1 MDEDDIIQ
9 NEISGVDATMQFLTI
24 GWKVL
29 FATIPPSNIMGG
41 GPAFFCALTYIGV
54 ITFIVGE
61 FATVLGCAL
70 GIEESVSAITLVALG
85 TSLPD
90 TFASMAAA
98 NGSPNADAAVGNI
111 TGSNAVNVFLG
122 LGIPWGIATVYHQS
136 TFNRPYIVKA
146 GPLAFSVVVFLIC
159 AIICFGVLII
169 RRKLIGGEL
178 GGTKLGKW
186 SSGCFL
192 FLLWFIYILMSTL
205 QAYKVI

>member
-1 MDEDDIIQ
+1 
-9 NEISGVDATMQFLTI
+9 
-24 GWKVL
+24 
-29 FATIPPSNIMGG
+29 MGG
-41 GPAFFCALTYIGV
+41 GPSFFVALTFIGI

-90 TFASMAAA
+90 TFASIAAA

-122 LGIPWGIATVYHQS
+122 LGIPWGIATIYHQS
-136 TFNRPYIVKA
+136 TFGKPYYVKA
-146 GPLAFSVVVFLIC
+146 GPLAFSVVVFLCC
-159 AIICFGVLII
+159 AVICFIVLII
-169 RRKLIGGEL
+169 RRRLIGGEL
-178 GGTKLGKW
+178 GGSKLGKW

-192 FLLWFIYILMSTL
+192 FTLWFIYILMSTL